1 MKVAIIVAVFPSASE
16 TFISNKA
23 RILCSRGHSV
33 TVYCSQINQHM
44 LDELF
49 PGDLR
54 PEVKLL
60 NKATI
65 LKSWLLNPFI
75 GFKKMETQRPLTK
88 RIYHL
93 ARANAINKI
102 HSDIIHFEFSGIAID
117 YVDTLDL
124 ITAKKVVSCRGTAE
138 KVKLL
143 IYEERKSLFRKLV
156 KKVDGI
162 HCVSQNM
169 VQTILPYCDE
179 PDKIFVNYPSIDIRY
194 FTRINKRIPCSHLN
208 ILSVGRITFQKG
220 YSDALLAIQCL
231 KNEGL
236 SFTWTIAGNGDAYE
250 EFIFKMH
257 ALGLTEN
264 IYLAGTKSRGEV
276 KELMENA
283 DIFYLPSLY
292 EGLANVVLEAM
303 SMEIPVVVTKCGGM
317 AEVIT
322 HGEDGMLADVF
333 DFKAQANYILE
344 IANDK
349 DLAEKLGRNAREKVM
364 EKFNLEKQTT
374 IFEEKYTELLKLDI
388 DANH

>member
-1 MKVAIIVAVFPSASE
+1 MKIAIVVAVFPSASE

-23 RILCSRGHSV
+23 RMLCNRGHSV
-33 TVYCSQINQHM
+33 TVFCSEKNQRL
-44 LDELF
+44 LDDLF

-65 LKSWLLNPFI
+65 LKKWLLNPFI
-75 GFKKMETQRPLTK
+75 GFKKMETKRPLMK

-93 ARANAINKI
+93 VRANTINKI
-102 HSDIIHFEFSGIAID
+102 NAEIIHFEFSGIAID
-117 YVDTLDL
+117 YLDTLDL

-143 IYEERKSLFRKLV
+143 IYEERKSFFRKLL
-156 KKVDGI
+156 KKVDSI
-162 HCVSQNM
+162 HCVSQDM
-169 VQTILPYCDE
+169 LHTILPYCDE
-179 PDKIFVNYPSIDIRY
+179 PNKIFVNYPSIDIRY
-194 FTRINKRIPCSHLN
+194 FTRNNKRIPGCHLN

-220 YSDALLAIQCL
+220 YTDALLTIQYL
-231 KNEGL
+231 KKEGL
-236 SFTWTIAGNGDAYE
+236 SFTWTIVGSGDAYE
-250 EFIFKMH
+250 EFNYKMH

-283 DIFYLPSLY
+283 DVFYLPSLY

-303 SMEIPVVVTKCGGM
+303 SMELPVAVTKSGGM

-322 HGEDGMLADVF
+322 HEEDGLLADVF
-333 DFKAQANYILE
+333 DFRAQADYILK
-344 IANDK
+344 IANDR
-349 DLAEKLGRNAREKVM
+349 DLAENLGRNARKKVM
-364 EKFNLEKQTT
+364 TKFNLEIQTT
-374 IFEEKYTELLKLDI
+374 IFEEKYAELLNRTI
-388 DANH
+388 DANA